1 MTMGRVQIRVWERL
15 DKFLEQYHIIYH
27 TTSYHTIIRSYHNK
41 FIIYG
46 RKYLFL
52 LQTSAGYLLF
62 YTSFDFQ
69 PPKYLIKS

>member
-41 FIIYG
+41 
-46 RKYLFL
+46 
-52 LQTSAGYLLF
+52 LLF
-62 YTSFDFQ
+62 MAENICFFCRLQLDICCFT
-69 PPKYLIKS
+69 PHLISNPQST